1 MTWTSDPNISMD
13 PSRKPGQITN
23 WDLVIRHLK
32 PKDAGVYECQ
42 ITSKAGLV
50 RFVTLNVVGPPITKP
65 DASQLHRERPKGPA
79 PNLTVS
85 VCGAA
90 DMHGCLISI
99 TGKRYVNLGE
109 RIHLV
114 CNASGG
120 VRIPDEIDWFKAGDK
135 IDSVK
140 YRNIVIEKYQSMAH
154 RSFISE
160 LIIDHSSLHDTGDYI
175 CRSSRN
181 DIANL
186 KVTVLHAGRDNY
198 RRGTAEAGSQGG
210 GTDPAGLSSYKC
222 RILLLEICLAA
233 MLTLNF
239 SFFGLY
245 S

>member
-65 DASQLHRERPKGPA
+65 
-79 PNLTVS
+79 V
-85 VCGAA
+85 
-90 DMHGCLISI
+90 ISI